1 MKVNLNQYNTI
12 IFDFG
17 GVILDIDPELS
28 RQAFGKLYGFD
39 KLKELEQSGLLV
51 LFEKGLISK
60 KDMIK
65 ELENITNTCNDAD
78 SFIKAWC
85 AMLLEYQAPRIEW
98 IKKLGK
104 THRLL
109 MLSNTNELHFDYFS
123 GKLKKEY
130 GVTFSDLFDVVYLSH
145 EMHLL
150 KPGLE
155 IFQRVI
161 DEQQL
166 SPEHTL
172 FIEDTAENAQA
183 ANQLGIQTLV
193 IARNGTFYNYFEEE

>member
-1 MKVNLNQYNTI
+1 MKVNLTRYNTI

-28 RQAFGKLYGFD
+28 RQSFIKLYSLN
-39 KLKELEQSGLLV
+39 KLQELEQSGLLV
-51 LFEKGLISK
+51 LFEKGTISK
-60 KDMIK
+60 QDMIK
-65 ELENITNTCNDAD
+65 ELEKITETNNDPD

-85 AMLLEYQAPRIEW
+85 AMLLEYQPPRIEW

-109 MLSNTNELHFDYFS
+109 MLSNTNELHFECFS
-123 GKLKKEY
+123 NKLKREF
-130 GVTFSDLFDVVYLSH
+130 GITFTDLFDKVYLSH

-166 SPEHTL
+166 IPERTL

-193 IARNGTFYNYFEEE
+193 IPRNGKFYDYFEEE